1 MSEEIRQLDVG
12 KIKLQWRGTYNGATA
27 YEVDDVVLY
36 DDAQT
41 TSAYIAVANGTGN
54 TPSTSGAVNTTYWN
68 LMARGAQAASEG
80 DSDGQVQFKSS
91 TGFGATSSL
100 FYDSSNNRL
109 GINTDVP
116 TTSLQVVGIL
126 TATTIDHSYSSYESS
141 FNLLQRDTSTT
152 NTFSETVNIE
162 DSLKAKSGIVEKV
175 NIVNGTANG
184 TSNIDVMTA
193 TTWYFDT
200 ASTGD
205 WTHNIRG
212 DGSTSLDSL
221 MSTGDNI
228 VVCVISTQNNSSY
241 GSVNI
246 NIDGAGQTEYWI
258 DNDNNNNLHGA
269 DGYDLYFWNI
279 TKTGSSSYIV
289 TASSNNYT

>member
-1 MSEEIRQLDVG
+1 MTEPARQIDVG
-12 KIKLQWRGTYNGATA
+12 KIKLQWRGTYAGGTA

-36 DDAQT
+36 NDTQT
-41 TSAYIAVANGTGN
+41 TSSYICVANGTGN
-54 TPSTSGAVNTTYWN
+54 TPSNAGTVNTTYWN

-80 DSDGQVQFKSS
+80 TANGNIQFKDS
-91 TGFGATSSL
+91 TGFGATSQ
-100 FYDSSNNRL
+100 FTYDETNNRL
-109 GINTDVP
+109 GINTTAP
-116 TTSLQVVGIL
+116 KTSLQVVGIL
-126 TATTIDHSYSSYESS
+126 TATTINLSYSSYEPS
-141 FNLLQRDTSTT
+141 FNLLQRDTSII

-175 NIVNGTANG
+175 NIVNGGANG
-184 TSNIDVMTA
+184 TTNIDILTA

-200 ASTGD
+200 ASSGD

-212 DGSTSLDSL
+212 DGSTSLDSI

-241 GSVNI
+241 GSLGL
-246 NIDGAGQTEYWI
+246 NIDGSGKTVYWI
-258 DNDNNNNLHGA
+258 DNDNNNNLHGT

-279 TKTGSSSYIV
+279 TKTGSSSYVV